1 MTTAPV
7 SQPFTSG
14 SFLFADTGIA
24 SALEASGAADVVR
37 RQLAGFTQATRNE
50 AVKEIERITAEVTN
64 LNLIDVILDAVS
76 TYREL
81 RDAGMRTISAPD
93 SSELVELIGHQVTL
107 ENQPSIQLIVNGK
120 QVANVHLLLSL
131 VIEIQALTAT
141 VRYGRLTALQI
152 GRCDVGA
159 RRYRGHDGRVQA
171 VATAVASLDPPRRW
185 PPTGHTA
192 PERRKGHLNI
202 GNRFRDGLR
211 IFLVVVNPAIP
222 PGFQSGIQMAGQY

>member
-7 SQPFTSG
+7 SQPFMSG

-159 RRYRGHDGRVQA
+159 SVGIEGTT
-171 VATAVASLDPPRRW
+171 VAHRQSQLQLPLSIPLGAGLPLGTPRPSDARA
-185 PPTGHTA
+185 TS
-192 PERRKGHLNI
+192 I
-202 GNRFRDGLR
+202 
-211 IFLVVVNPAIP
+211 
-222 PGFQSGIQMAGQY
+222 